1 MRKITYISITSIT
14 TLLVG
19 MFIFISIVGIKTDI
33 FNNLINEKINELNSK
48 IKLDLNEVNFKLNSS
63 NFEFEVVTL
72 DTKILIN
79 EKKIDLEFIKF
90 DLNILDYFNNENPIS
105 KISIVS
111 KENDIDK
118 ITDFINEYDFN
129 LARSFILKQIKKGK
143 IKISSIITIYENEPE
158 KFKYTINGLVT
169 DAEFKLTNKLEF
181 NNINF
186 EFFINQDLINF
197 KEVELSF
204 DEIFIT
210 SDDININKIKN
221 QFEINGNLKTKKTK
235 INLKNY
241 QKLINTKIDF
251 IDDQIIN
258 LSSNNNLSF
267 NINNKLKINDLNIQS
282 KLNFD
287 ELYINPK
294 YQDLIYLKNGNVL
307 IDYAKDK
314 FNINLKSNFL
324 FKNEKYNN
332 YKSNNL
338 IKASFKKKQNTNA
351 NVDIYLSNTKNKI
364 NSKELKKIVLFENF
378 SLLDQD
384 ITLTS
389 ENNIKFNL
397 DKRNKIKNLN
407 IKSKLMTDKIS
418 IDYKSQRIKKYFS
431 NFKNQFELLQSKFEI
446 NYNDNKLK
454 LILKSKYSINDIDE
468 HLNLDLEKNEKNYS
482 FDLDMDLDS
491 VEIKVNELEY
501 TKNAGTK
508 SNLYINGTYKDNK
521 EITFNIIQFNEE
533 QNKFLVKN
541 LEIGK
546 NDKIKNLDLFKI
558 NLVNKTGKKNDL
570 EFRKVNN
577 NYYLTGSEFDG
588 TKNIKNLLD
597 NSSKSIFSN
606 FKNLNT
612 SIYLDIGK
620 YFINDFS
627 YLSNL
632 KGEILLKNNNVFNSK
647 INAKLNNESKFKL
660 TILTDSNKQKITN
673 LEIQRPEPFIENFKF
688 IKGFKEG
695 NLLYES
701 SQYEGKTISNLKIMD
716 FKIQEVPVLA
726 KLLTLAS
733 LQGIADLLTGEGIRF
748 TDFEMDY
755 ETLGNTTNIKE
766 LYAIGPAISII
777 MEGYIVKN
785 NLTSLKGTLVPA
797 TTVNKTISKIPML
810 GEILVGKKIGE
821 GVFGVSFKIK
831 GPPKKLK
838 TTVNPIKT
846 LTPRFITRTLE
857 KISN

>member
-72 DTKILIN
+72 DTTILIN
-79 EKKIDLEFIKF
+79 EKKIDLESIKF

-446 NYNDNKLK
+446 NYNDNRLK